1 MTDAQELVATI
12 EGIFAAIGDDD
23 RGRLEQAFCDDFHA
37 FENGVRVSRRELLD
51 LMRDYHARG
60 RRYRW
65 SVVSPQVEVQ
75 GDLGIVVY
83 VNRGSI
89 TEAPGGEPLPMSWL
103 ETALLRRE
111 ASGWRLAFLH
121 STRASAA

>member
-1 MTDAQELVATI
+1 MTDAPELVATI

-23 RGRLEQAFCDDFHA
+23 RARLEQAFCDDFHA

-51 LMRDYHARG
+51 LMRDYHAQG

-83 VNRGSI
+83 VNRPEKVGRFVPRVTSNGPPFFPSGSI
-89 TEAPGGEPLPMSWL
+89 EAAIE
-103 ETALLRRE
+103 
-111 ASGWRLAFLH
+111 
-121 STRASAA
+121 